1 MFFHMPVTLSTPI
14 NVALPIKI
22 LSASTGACITL
33 TVQYIQINKH
43 IIHPITP
50 HTLLEL
56 IEPF

>member
-1 MFFHMPVTLSTPI
+1 MPVTLSTPI
-14 NVALPIKI
+14 KVALPIKI